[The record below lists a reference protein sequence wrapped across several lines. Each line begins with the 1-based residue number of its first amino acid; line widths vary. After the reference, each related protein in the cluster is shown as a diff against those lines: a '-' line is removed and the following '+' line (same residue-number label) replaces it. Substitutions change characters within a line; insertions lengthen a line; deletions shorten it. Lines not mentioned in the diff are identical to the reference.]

1 MSDISFPK
9 AEHLCKRKDIETLL
23 KQGTSLLAYPYKVTF
38 LTQSEVTYSQ
48 VLISVPKRGFK
59 KAVERNL
66 VKRRTR
72 EAYRLQKL
80 LLLET
85 PSFVGWIQFHYVAKQ
100 VLTFEELKK
109 GMLKALKKIKEA
121 QV

>member
-1 MSDISFPK
+1 MCLNED
-9 AEHLCKRKDIETLL
+9 L
-23 KQGTSLLAYPYKVTF
+23 
-38 LTQSEVTYSQ
+38 
-48 VLISVPKRGFK
+48 K